1 MENSPLK
8 EIIYPQRSPRL
19 THGGAC
25 FFPFSGWNSW
35 PTIHYES
42 LALKSNPIK
51 RGCFRPHDPTK
62 TTMRHVRISRVS
74 ASSYLAQ
81 PAHPGMSH
89 SSCHVLL
96 PNPWRR
102 NTMELGELEGSGF
115 DWDLVVPFSIAQ
127 TCRQLRK
134 IRFFSS
140 LIWPAGYAPAALAR
154 WLFDPPGPQITG
166 KTQWLATFLPFRTI
180 EAVACLRVFRGR
192 LSILKVMARWFSK
205 SSWGAGLRLLEQI
218 AHDFAWCQGST
229 LAS

>member
-1 MENSPLK
+1 MFVPRNGELSLK
-8 EIIYPQRSPRL
+8 RIIYPQRSPRL

-51 RGCFRPHDPTK
+51 RGCFCPHDPTK

-115 DWDLVVPFSIAQ
+115 DWDLVVPFSNRPNLSSIA
-127 TCRQLRK
+127 K
-134 IRFFSS
+134 DSVFFIS
-140 LIWPAGYAPAALAR
+140 
-154 WLFDPPGPQITG
+154 
-166 KTQWLATFLPFRTI
+166 
-180 EAVACLRVFRGR
+180 
-192 LSILKVMARWFSK
+192 
-205 SSWGAGLRLLEQI
+205 
-218 AHDFAWCQGST
+218 H
-229 LAS
+229 LASWLRTRRFSEVTFRPSRPTNHWKNTMTRDFPTFSHNRGGSSPKGL